1 MDCCMERLTIKPGK
15 IIVIAASSG
24 AGKTTIVHALCDY
37 FKNKYPLSRVV
48 TYTTRV
54 ARAGEVDGVDYHFV
68 SLEDFQ
74 QKIQEGFFVEWSSA
88 YGAYYG
94 TPRSIIDATIV
105 GMSFLLVLDRAGVKQ
120 LLSLYKDKIVP
131 IWIST
136 SKENLA
142 SRLQSRGTETEK
154 EYIFRLNLAQEE
166 QLAETN
172 DPLFSYHVQNDQLDE
187 SVNVLIRIITKEL
200 EII

>member
-1 MDCCMERLTIKPGK
+1 MESLTIKPGK

-24 AGKTTIVHALCDY
+24 AGKTTIVHVLCDY
-37 FKNKYPLSRVV
+37 FKNKHPLFRVV

-54 ARAGEVDGVDYHFV
+54 ARAGEVDGIDYHFV
-68 SLEDFQ
+68 SLKEFE
-74 QKIQEGFFVEWSSA
+74 QKIKEGFFVEWSSA

-94 TPRSIIDATIV
+94 TPRSIIDATNA
-105 GMSFLLVLDRAGVKQ
+105 GMSFLLVLDRSGVRQ

-136 SKENLA
+136 SKDNLA
-142 SRLQSRGTETEK
+142 SRLQSRGTETKK
-154 EYIFRLNLAQEE
+154 EYIFRLNLAEEE
-166 QLAETN
+166 QLAEMN
-172 DPLFSYHVQNDQLDE
+172 NPLFSYHVQNDQLGE
-187 SVNVLIRIITKEL
+187 SINILIRIITKEL

>member
-68 SLEDFQ
+68 SLEAFE
-74 QKIQEGFFVEWSSA
+74 QKIQEGFFIEWSSA
-88 YGAYYG
+88 
-94 TPRSIIDATIV
+94 
-105 GMSFLLVLDRAGVKQ
+105 
-120 LLSLYKDKIVP
+120 YKDKIVP